1 MQNAFH
7 FTRRVEFCDTDA
19 AGIVHFSA
27 LMQYAEQCEHALFR
41 NLGTSVL
48 VNISSQSGPSQS
60 GPSQSGKRRVMSWPR
75 VRVECEFHRAARFE
89 DELDVKLTV
98 SRLGTKSIQYTFE
111 ISRDSEP
118 ICSGST
124 TSVCCEIDEQ
134 GRMSSIEIP
143 SRLREQLQD
152 YVVAAPGQS

>member
-1 MQNAFH
+1 MQKAFH

-19 AGIVHFSA
+19 AGIIHFSA

-41 NLGTSVL
+41 SLGTSVL
-48 VNISSQSGPSQS
+48 AIVPSQS

-75 VRVECEFHRAARFE
+75 VRVECEFHGAARFE
-89 DELDVKLTV
+89 DELDVKLSV
-98 SRLGTKSIQYTFE
+98 SRLGTKSIRYTFE

-118 ICSGST
+118 ICSGNT

-134 GRMSSIEIP
+134 GRLSSIEIP

-152 YVVAAPGQS
+152 YVVAAVPGQS